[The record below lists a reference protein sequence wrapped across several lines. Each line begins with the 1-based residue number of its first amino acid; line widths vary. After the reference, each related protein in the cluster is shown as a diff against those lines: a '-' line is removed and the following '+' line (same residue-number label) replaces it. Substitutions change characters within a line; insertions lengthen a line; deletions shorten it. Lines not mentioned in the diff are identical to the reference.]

1 MYVCVCLCIQKDI
14 FWETRS
20 WDNHTD
26 IGRYIKKDL
35 SGRTWFSF
43 FLSFGYL
50 INFADRVKNTKFSM
64 KQSNT
69 WNMVCELSVSISPF
83 HSWSHML
90 LDSSPCFS
98 ADLSSVNRDP
108 EFGMLLE
115 VLKIQTG
122 VGCVY
127 TKKYVLILKK
137 HKKETVKVD
146 MLNIPFLAKN
156 ELLCL
161 NVRNTHS
168 WKNHHVYILIWK
180 ISTCD
185 IKPAAVMSEDQYF

>member
-1 MYVCVCLCIQKDI
+1 
-14 FWETRS
+14 
-20 WDNHTD
+20 
-26 IGRYIKKDL
+26 
-35 SGRTWFSF
+35 
-43 FLSFGYL
+43 
-50 INFADRVKNTKFSM
+50 
-64 KQSNT
+64 
-69 WNMVCELSVSISPF
+69 
-83 HSWSHML
+83 ML

-98 ADLSSVNRDP
+98 ADLSSANRDP
-108 EFGMLLE
+108 EFGMSLE

-127 TKKYVLILKK
+127 TKKYVLILKQ

-168 WKNHHVYILIWK
+168 
-180 ISTCD
+180 
-185 IKPAAVMSEDQYF
+185 